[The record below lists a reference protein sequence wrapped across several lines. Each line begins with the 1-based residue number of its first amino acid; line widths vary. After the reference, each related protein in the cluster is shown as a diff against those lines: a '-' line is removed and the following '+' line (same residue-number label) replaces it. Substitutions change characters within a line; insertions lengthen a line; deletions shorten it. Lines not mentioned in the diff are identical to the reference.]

1 VIILGIGGSTHD
13 FGAAVVV
20 DGQVRMAVEE
30 ERLSRIK
37 HHSLERLS
45 IEAMRLRS
53 VDYCLSAIGATLDD
67 VDLIV
72 ANDLVFRGVLR
83 TLPRVRTVNHHLAH
97 AALALYLAPQKDP
110 AVLVV
115 DGFGSI
121 DGDRAETVSYVVAG
135 PEGMPCLVHRETELL
150 HRLDPERPFSWKN
163 YDFVENSLGEL
174 YTFVTTG
181 IGFGIHDAG
190 KTMGLAPY
198 GSGRL
203 VERFAELVHV
213 GETGRV
219 RFDAGVRRELGELVE
234 AERDAGR
241 DHWEGRAELALGVQ
255 SVLERALSRRVM
267 DIHRRTGRS
276 ALAVGGGV
284 FLNSVANALIRDT
297 GPFDAFWLHG
307 ATSDSGTAVGA
318 ALLAYHAET
327 GRSPAR
333 QQALYTGRPYSRA
346 ETLDALRDLA
356 DIAWTDSDDAVGHA
370 VDVLAAGGVVGWF
383 QGGSELG
390 PRALGNRSIL
400 ADPRRPEMKDR
411 INEVVKHR
419 EKFRPFAP
427 SILQERQSELLESAE
442 TSLYMCVNAQV
453 RPESM
458 HLLGA
463 ACHVDGSARYQT
475 VTRDSNPRFHELI
488 RRFADRTGVPAVLNT
503 SFNDNEPI
511 VETPQDAIRCFLSSD
526 IDCLVIDDIVVT
538 RQPAQQRGV
547 RTAGAVQQPV

>member
-1 VIILGIGGSTHD
+1 MIVLGIGGSTHD
-13 FGAAVVV
+13 FGAALVV
-20 DGQVRMAVEE
+20 DGQVSVAVEE

-37 HHSLERLS
+37 HHSLEQLS
-45 IEAMRLRS
+45 IADMRLRS
-53 VDYCLSAIGATLDD
+53 VDYCLAAIGARVED
-67 VDLIV
+67 VDVIV

-83 TLPRVRTVNHHLAH
+83 SLPRVRMIKHHLAH
-97 AALALYLAPQKDP
+97 VALALYLTPEEDP

-121 DGDRAETVSYVVAG
+121 AGDRAETVTYGVMDQD
-135 PEGMPCLVHRETELL
+135 GMPRVVHREAEAI
-150 HRLDPERPFSWKN
+150 HRLDPGRPFSWKN

-203 VERFAELVHV
+203 VSRFAELVPV
-213 GETGRV
+213 EESGRV
-219 RFDAGVRRELGELVE
+219 RFDPRVRRELGQLIE
-234 AERDAGR
+234 AERDAGSDR
-241 DHWEGRAELALGVQ
+241 WEGRAELALGVQ
-255 SVLERALSRRVM
+255 AVLERALSRRAADV
-267 DIHRRTGRS
+267 HRLTGRS
-276 ALAVGGGV
+276 ALTVGGGV
-284 FLNSVANALIRDT
+284 FLNSVANGLIRDN
-297 GPFDAFWLHG
+297 GPFSAFWLHG

-318 ALLAYHAET
+318 ALLAYHQET

-333 QQALYTGRPYSRA
+333 QDALYTGRRYSRA
-346 ETLDALRDLA
+346 QALAALRGVP
-356 DIAWTDSDDAVGHA
+356 DIDWTDSDDATGQA
-370 VDVLAAGGVVGWF
+370 ADVLAAGGVVGWF
-383 QGGSELG
+383 QGRSELG

-419 EKFRPFAP
+419 EGFRPFAP
-427 SILQERQSELLESAE
+427 SILQERQPELLECAA

-453 RPESM
+453 RPDRR

-475 VTRDSNPRFHELI
+475 VTQGSNPRFHELI
-488 RRFADRTGVPAVLNT
+488 RKFADRTGVPALLNT

-511 VETPQDAIRCFLSSD
+511 VETPEDAVRCFRSSD

-538 RQPAQQRGV
+538 R
-547 RTAGAVQQPV
+547 RTARQRADDPDVPVQQSA